1 MKNITRPSLVLFQSS
16 IYFLNAPFF
25 IDYYIPKA
33 FFHFFNLI
41 DREFLFLTLLD
52 SFEGEILD
60 NSSDGSELIPKY
72 NDSIVDSDV
81 FEVMVKAYKNI
92 DGHLNDVDEFILF
105 LDVFMVNEQVVL
117 IRCLQVLHTD
127 LQILFRG
134 HLECDS
140 KL

>member
-52 SFEGEILD
+52 SFEGKILD

-72 NDSIVDSDV
+72 NDSIVNSDV
-81 FEVMVKAYKNI
+81 FEVMVEAHENI
-92 DGHLNDVDEFILF
+92 DGHLNDIDEVLLIF
-105 LDVFMVNEQVVL
+105 DVFMIYQQKVV
-117 IRCLQVLHTD
+117 V
-127 LQILFRG
+127 
-134 HLECDS
+134 
-140 KL
+140 